1 MSGEGLLVLG
11 LVVLAISTGV
21 HWGRARRAVTD
32 TRSRRQRLSELRQA
46 VARERGQSA
55 MVTVVTVVAM
65 FVLVTYR

>member
-1 MSGEGLLVLG
+1 M
-11 LVVLAISTGV
+11 VLAISTGV